1 MRAKCLQILEMDHL
15 KNNSLGDFLYF
26 KMLWGSSHSI
36 FFIAAYFL
44 SGMARITKWI
54 EKNLGFKVNATKSK
68 VTKTM
73 KLKYL
78 GFRFWKNSMD
88 GK

>member
-1 MRAKCLQILEMDHL
+1 
-15 KNNSLGDFLYF
+15 
-26 KMLWGSSHSI
+26 
-36 FFIAAYFL
+36 
-44 SGMARITKWI
+44 MARITKWI

-68 VTKTM
+68 VTKPM
-73 KLKYL
+73 KFKYL